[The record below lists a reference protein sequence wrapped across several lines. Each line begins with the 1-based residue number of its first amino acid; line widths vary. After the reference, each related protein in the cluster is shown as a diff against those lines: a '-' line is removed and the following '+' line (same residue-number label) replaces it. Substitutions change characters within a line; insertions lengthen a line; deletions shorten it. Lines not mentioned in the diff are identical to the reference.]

1 MKQQLTIGIDIGT
14 SMTRVVACTLDGG
27 NTLPKIAASSS
38 VDTRGMRHGYITSRE
53 EVALSLRKAVQ
64 EVEKEIGAKIKN
76 AAIAIGGVGITSEYA
91 VGMSVATR
99 ADGIISKF
107 DIDKAIQDAESRI
120 DLKNKAILHAYPILF
135 KVDGQELPTRPEGI
149 NGVKLEVR
157 VLFVTCFQQHLD
169 DLLAVTHDLGI
180 RITGFTATPLATEKL
195 LLTDL
200 QRNFGCT
207 LIDIG
212 AETVSVSVFENN
224 TLTSLFVFAI
234 GSLDITKDIA
244 LGLRVT
250 PEEAESIKMGTVSF
264 QSGSKK
270 KLDEIIEARL
280 SDIFELVDKYFKKI
294 GRSGLL
300 PAGAIIIGGG
310 SRMQLVETVAKSMLR
325 IPVKVAHVDFPGTK
339 GPIKDNRLLVAYS
352 IAVANEEPQQG
363 GSVSASK
370 PRRVSLPR
378 VSSGSDGE
386 SVWDAIKS
394 FFKQLMP

>member
-14 SMTRVVACTLDGG
+14 SMTRVVACTEDGS
-27 NTLPKIAASSS
+27 NALPKIAASSS
-38 VDTRGMRHGYITSRE
+38 VETRGMRHGYITSRE
-53 EVALSLRKAVQ
+53 EVALGLKKAVQ
-64 EVEKEIGAKIKN
+64 EVEKEIGARVKN

-91 VGMSVATR
+91 LGMSVATR
-99 ADGIISKF
+99 ADGIIGKF

-120 DLKNKAILHAYPILF
+120 DLKNKAILHAFPITF

-149 NGVKLEVR
+149 TGSKLEVK

-169 DLLAVTHDLGI
+169 DLLAVSHDLGI
-180 RITGFTATPLATEKL
+180 RITGFTATPIATQKL

-280 SDIFELVDKYFKKI
+280 SDIFELIDKYLKKI

-310 SRMQLVETVAKSMLR
+310 SRMQLVESVAKNMLR

-363 GSVSASK
+363 GIAKSS
-370 PRRVSLPR
+370 RISLPR
-378 VSSGSDGE
+378 MPRLSTGDSDGIFE
-386 SVWDAIKS
+386 TIKS

>member
-1 MKQQLTIGIDIGT
+1 MKQQLRIGIDIGT
-14 SMTRVVACTLDGG
+14 SMTRVVACADEGSG
-27 NTLPKIAASSS
+27 LPKIAASSS
-38 VDTRGMRHGYITSRE
+38 VETRGMRHGYVINRE
-53 EVALSLRKAVQ
+53 EVAAGLRQAVR
-64 EVEKEIGAKIKN
+64 EVEKELGTKVKT
-76 AAIAIGGVGITSEYA
+76 AAIAIGGTGITSEEA
-91 VGMSVATR
+91 IGGSIASR

-120 DLKNKAILHAYPILF
+120 DLKNRTILHAYPIVF
-135 KVDGQELPTRPEGI
+135 KIDGKELPTRPEGI
-149 NGVKLEVR
+149 SGIKLEVR

-169 DLLAVTHDLGI
+169 DLLAVTQEVGI
-180 RITGFTATPLATEKL
+180 RVTGFTATPLAAHKL

-207 LIDIG
+207 MIDIG

-224 TLTSLFVFAI
+224 TLTSLFVFGI

-250 PEEAESIKMGTVSF
+250 PEEAESIKLGTVSF
-264 QSGSKK
+264 QAVPKK

-310 SRMQLVETVAKSMLR
+310 SRMPLVEAVAKQMLR

-339 GPIKDNRLLVAYS
+339 GPVKDNRLLVAYS
-352 IAVANEEPQQG
+352 IAVANEEAQQG
-363 GSVSASK
+363 PS
-370 PRRVSLPR
+370 RR
-378 VSSGSDGE
+378 SSHHEGDGE
-386 SVWDAIKS
+386 GIWDTIKA
-394 FFKQLMP
+394 FFKQLIP

>member
-14 SMTRVVACTLDGG
+14 SMTRVVACTEDGT
-27 NTLPKIAASSS
+27 NSLPKIAASSS

-53 EVALSLRKAVQ
+53 EVSLSLKRAVQ
-64 EVEKEIGAKIKN
+64 EVEKEIGTKIKT

-120 DLKNKAILHAYPILF
+120 DLKNKAILHAFPILF

-149 NGVKLEVR
+149 SGVKLEVK

-169 DLLAVTHDLGI
+169 DLLAVTHDSGI
-180 RITGFTATPLATEKL
+180 KVTGFTATPLAAQKL

-300 PAGAIIIGGG
+300 PAGAVIIGGG
-310 SRMQLVETVAKSMLR
+310 SRMQLVESVAKSMLR

-339 GPIKDNRLLVAYS
+339 GPVKDNRLLVAYS

-363 GSVSASK
+363 GNTPSK
-370 PRRVSLPR
+370 SSRISLPR
-378 VSSGSDGE
+378 LSSGSDG
-386 SVWDAIKS
+386 DGILDTIKS